1 MVGRNNLL
9 FASTMTAKLESF
21 FYESVKFTLG
31 PQTKGIQS
39 VAIRSEERDANGQE
53 QKLLYLWDPHDGY
66 NIKVHT
72 FDFSVKYIAILHTFD
87 NDIVAGL
94 ENTRA
99 PKPPVAPNVPSLAP
113 KRIITSGALLVSTE
127 ECYDNDA
134 SDGPDVVA
142 GGTLDRE
149 VGPDEVESPSDGAG
163 LKWELREVVLGGVLE
178 RESV

>member
-9 FASTMTAKLESF
+9 FASIMTAKLESF
-21 FYESVKFTLG
+21 STSPLNLPWVLKQKEFNRLPSG
-31 PQTKGIQS
+31 
-39 VAIRSEERDANGQE
+39 EERDANGQE
-53 QKLLYLWDPHDGY
+53 QKLLYLWDRHGGY

-99 PKPPVAPNVPSLAP
+99 PKPPVAPNVPILAP

-134 SDGPDVVA
+134 SDGPDGVA